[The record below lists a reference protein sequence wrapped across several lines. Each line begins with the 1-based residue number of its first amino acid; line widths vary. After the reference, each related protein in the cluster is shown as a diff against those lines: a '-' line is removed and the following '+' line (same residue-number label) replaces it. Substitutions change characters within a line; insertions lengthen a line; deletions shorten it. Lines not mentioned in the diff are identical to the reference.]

1 VQSHIRVNF
10 IKTVHV
16 LIADVLNTQ
25 LLLKHFYGEI
35 LYFLFDLASDLNHLF
50 QTADLSLGVICQ
62 LVK

>member
-1 VQSHIRVNF
+1 
-10 IKTVHV
+10 VHV